1 MIVKNPTVDELLLN
15 FPNLAEAVSILING
29 LKENKN
35 PKYVLYLWDEARQ
48 DDWKVQTKKCLTTKH
63 LF

>member
-29 LKENKN
+29 LKESKN

-48 DDWKVQTKKCLTTKH
+48 DDWKVQTKK
-63 LF
+63 

>member
-35 PKYVLYLWDEARQ
+35 PKYVLFLWDEARQ
-48 DDWKVQTKKCLTTKH
+48 DGWKVQTKK
-63 LF
+63 

>member
-35 PKYVLYLWDEARQ
+35 PKYVLHLWDEARQ
-48 DDWKVQTKKCLTTKH
+48 DGWKVQTKK
-63 LF
+63 